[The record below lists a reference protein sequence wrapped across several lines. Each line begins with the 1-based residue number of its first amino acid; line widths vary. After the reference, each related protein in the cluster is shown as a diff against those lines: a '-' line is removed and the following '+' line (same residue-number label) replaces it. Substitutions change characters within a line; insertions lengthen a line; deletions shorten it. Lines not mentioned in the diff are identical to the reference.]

1 LAQRHLPKITNCL
14 QMPLLNRS
22 SQVICP
28 RLLARPA
35 GDITANSYDDPVPI
49 SALEFGWYGRGYVT
63 KVARLVA
70 GGRLIEKE
78 MPWK

>member
-1 LAQRHLPKITNCL
+1 LRTFAAAESIQ
-14 QMPLLNRS
+14 S
-22 SQVICP
+22 SHSPAVREIQ
-28 RLLARPA
+28 A
-35 GDITANSYDDPVPI
+35 GDITANSYDDPIPI

-63 KVARLVA
+63 EVAKLVA